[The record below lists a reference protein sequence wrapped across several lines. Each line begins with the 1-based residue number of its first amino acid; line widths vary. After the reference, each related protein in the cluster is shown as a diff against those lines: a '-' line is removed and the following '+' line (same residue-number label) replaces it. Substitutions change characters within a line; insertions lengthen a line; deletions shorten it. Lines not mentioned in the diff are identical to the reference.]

1 MSAGPNNGLPPRRVV
16 VLGASN
22 VTRSLSTIVETACR
36 LWGRP
41 LDMLL
46 ACGHGRSYGLR
57 MALLWR
63 ELPGIVECGLWEALE
78 RRPPVPTAA
87 LLTDIGNDLLYEV
100 PVPDIAA
107 WIEACLDRLQR
118 AGAQVVMT
126 PLPLGSIATVSPARF
141 LLLRS
146 VLFPGCRLTY
156 PTLRERA
163 VEMDGRL
170 RLLARQRGVQLAEH
184 RPEWYGFDPIHI
196 RRWHWPLAWR
206 EILSGW
212 SAATPLP
219 ATAPASLRR
228 WVRLRRL
235 APDRRWIFGRE
246 RRTAQP
252 AGRLADG
259 TTIALY

>member
-1 MSAGPNNGLPPRRVV
+1 MSAGTNNGLPPRRVV

-22 VTRSLSTIVETACR
+22 VARSLATVVETACR

-78 RRPPVPTAA
+78 QRPPVPTAA
-87 LLTDIGNDLLYEV
+87 LLTDVGNDLLYDV
-100 PVPDIAA
+100 PVPDIVA
-107 WIEACLDRLQR
+107 WVEACLDRLRR
-118 AGAQVVMT
+118 ARARVVLT
-126 PLPLGSIATVSPARF
+126 PLPLCSIAALSPARF
-141 LLLRS
+141 LLLRR

-156 PTLRERA
+156 ATAMGRA
-163 VEMDGRL
+163 VELDERL
-170 RLLARQRGVQLAEH
+170 RSLAWQRGVQLAEH

-196 RRWHWPLAWR
+196 RRRCWPLAWR
-206 EILSGW
+206 EVLSGW
-212 SAATPLP
+212 SAVNPLP
-219 ATAPASLRR
+219 AAAPASLRR
-228 WVRLRRL
+228 WLHLRRL